1 MGTTSPEV
9 NATLH
14 TGQLPAPEA
23 FDASSAGELES
34 AAAEAEAEAAAE
46 ASPDG
51 ESRVASSA
59 FLDIMWPHV
68 QRPTN

>member
-14 TGQLPAPEA
+14 TGQQPAPGA
-23 FDASSAGELES
+23 FDASSASELES
-34 AAAEAEAEAAAE
+34 AAAEAAVE